1 MPGNGATQPT
11 GAAAN
16 NCQAKARQPDS
27 ATVGVKKAGRDL
39 KKAVAKVK
47 ALPWHKRLGDA
58 KSKAK
63 ASGKPILMLQTL
75 GEIDRLA

>member
-1 MPGNGATQPT
+1 MPSNGATQPT
-11 GAAAN
+11 GAATN
-16 NCQAKARQPDS
+16 ICQAQARQPDP

-47 ALPWHKRLGDA
+47 ALPWHKRLRDA